1 MKQGDVYKSKVNNA
15 EYVVVMLLAVNEAND
30 EGMVIYANNFGS
42 QRQLIV
48 SEIREFLKHCEF
60 VRNNYDKGVEDEKR

>member
-1 MKQGDVYKSKVNNA
+1 MKQGDVYKSKANNV
-15 EYVVVMLLAVNEAND
+15 EYVVVIPLAINEAND

-48 SEIREFLKHCEF
+48 SEIGEFLKHCEF
-60 VRNNYDKGVEDEKR
+60 VRNNYDKGVEDEKQ

>member
-48 SEIREFLKHCEF
+48 SEIGEFLKHCEF